1 MNNNADAVKLA
12 RRENHK
18 GINSSSFLFDQL
30 LSVSFDQTFLS
41 KRKVWR
47 KSLVGK
53 YLLMTA
59 VIGWFLVLIVLPV
72 YGIVK
77 KAFQNGLTLFITS
90 LTTPAAIHSFVM
102 TFWITIAAVIINTA
116 FGIILAV
123 VLVKHKFRGKLLFE
137 GLVDL
142 PFAVSPVVAGF
153 MFIILFGPNGWLG
166 SWFEAHHIKIVY
178 AFPGMLIATLF
189 VTLPFVARE
198 VMPVLLEFGL
208 EQEEAAY
215 ILGAS
220 KWQTFWKVTLPSIK
234 WGLVYGITLTIAR
247 SIGEFGAVLV
257 VSGSII
263 NKTQTAT
270 LHIHQEF
277 TDYNYAGAFS
287 AAIILAFASFIILTT
302 MQCIYGRKGIH

>member
-1 MNNNADAVKLA
+1 MKTNYDKIQIL
-12 RRENHK
+12 
-18 GINSSSFLFDQL
+18 
-30 LSVSFDQTFLS
+30 
-41 KRKVWR
+41 RKP
-47 KSLVGK
+47 KQFGK
-53 YLLMTA
+53 ICMIFIIVL
-59 VIGWFLVLIVLPV
+59 WFIVLTMLPV
-72 YGIVK
+72 YGIVQET
-77 KAFQNGLTLFITS
+77 FNNGWQIFLS
-90 LTTPAAIHSFVM
+90 AVSTPASRHSFAL
-102 TFWITIAAVIINTA
+102 TFWITVGTIVLNTF
-116 FGIILAV
+116 FGVILAV
-123 VLVKHKFRGKLLFE
+123 VLVKQNFRGKLLFE

-153 MFIILFGPNGWLG
+153 MFIILFGPNGWIG
-166 SWFEAHHIKIVY
+166 NWFEAHDFKIVY

-198 VMPVLLEFGL
+198 VIPVLKEFGL
-208 EQEEAAY
+208 QQEEAAY

-277 TDYNYAGAFS
+277 TDFNYAGAFS
-287 AAIILAFASFIILTT
+287 AAVVLAIISFLILTT
-302 MQCIYGRKGIH
+302 MQHVYKRKGVN